1 MPIELYFVPNSDKE
15 VNFNLVC
22 RVKRKV
28 LPVTLNVK
36 AEGYAMNCQLLC
48 EDSQGVNKEFVSDG
62 INIIRFGEVHKGVKQ
77 LTAVL
82 IFLYMKWKTKQH
94 TSQYKTFFF
103 IRYKSKLFH
112 KIFIVRQILMN
123 R

>member
-77 LTAVL
+77 LTADL
-82 IFLYMKWKTKQH
+82 IFLYPVHEIENKATN
-94 TSQYKTFFF
+94 FP
-103 IRYKSKLFH
+103 I
-112 KIFIVRQILMN
+112 
-123 R
+123 

>member
-62 INIIRFGEVHKGVKQ
+62 INIIRFGEVHKVDGSFD
-77 LTAVL
+77 
-82 IFLYMKWKTKQH
+82 IFVHEMENKATY
-94 TSQYKTFFF
+94 
-103 IRYKSKLFH
+103 IP
-112 KIFIVRQILMN
+112 I
-123 R
+123 

>member
-48 EDSQGVNKEFVSDG
+48 EDSTGVNKEFVSDG
-62 INIIRFGEVHKGVKQ
+62 INIIRFGEVTLSDVFRSTCIFC
-77 LTAVL
+77 LRTVL
-82 IFLYMKWKTKQH
+82 
-94 TSQYKTFFF
+94 
-103 IRYKSKLFH
+103 
-112 KIFIVRQILMN
+112 
-123 R
+123 

>member
-62 INIIRFGEVHKGVKQ
+62 INIIRFGEVHKVDGSFD
-77 LTAVL
+77 
-82 IFLYMKWKTKQH
+82 IFVHEMENKAKYTP
-94 TSQYKTFFF
+94 
-103 IRYKSKLFH
+103 I
-112 KIFIVRQILMN
+112 
-123 R
+123 